1 MFTFLYLIFTYLL
14 LFLRIVK
21 SNILIMKKSKAIFLV
36 LVLILINI
44 DVATAQLKL
53 KTYKKKPLVIFD
65 IYGSLDVAALNLH
78 GANLEEFWGLGNY
91 GQSIGYG
98 GEFKFKISV
107 LTRKMTQLRPY
118 LAIGYAHF
126 TRDEGK
132 TFIQTKRLPAGW
144 PGVGLSGTGQY
155 TSISTSPGS
164 STFRMNIPYLALG
177 TELAVYTDR
186 KNLSSFNFG
195 LDVNMSVIFGRHT
208 ETYTDGSIVEYNLP
222 SNTRF
227 GVGGNIVYNY
237 RLSKAFGI
245 NVGTRFQFV
254 NLLGS
259 ESKVS
264 NTDNEFYLLDKQD
277 PSLSPLLSDS
287 REIGFFRFFG
297 GFSFYVGNR

>member
-1 MFTFLYLIFTYLL
+1 MKKLITLL
-14 LFLRIVK
+14 LVT
-21 SNILIMKKSKAIFLV
+21 
-36 LVLILINI
+36 VLILINI
-44 DVATAQLKL
+44 DFSYAQLKV
-53 KTYKKKPLVIFD
+53 KTYKKKPLVMFD
-65 IYGSLDVAALNLH
+65 IYGSLDVATLNLH

-91 GQSIGYG
+91 GQSVGYG
-98 GEFKFKISV
+98 GEFKFKVSA

-132 TFIQTKRLPAGW
+132 TFIPNKKLPAGW
-144 PGVGLSGTGQY
+144 PGVGLSGTGKY
-155 TSISTSPGS
+155 TTVSTAPGN

-208 ETYTDGSIVEYNLP
+208 ETYTDGSITEYNLQA
-222 SNTRF
+222 NTRF
-227 GVGGNIVYNY
+227 GIGANIIYNY
-237 RLSKAFGI
+237 RLSKAFGF

-264 NTDNEFYLLDKQD
+264 DADYEFYLLDKQD
-277 PSLSPLLSDS
+277 LSLSPLLSDS

-297 GFSFYVGNR
+297 GFSFYIGSQ